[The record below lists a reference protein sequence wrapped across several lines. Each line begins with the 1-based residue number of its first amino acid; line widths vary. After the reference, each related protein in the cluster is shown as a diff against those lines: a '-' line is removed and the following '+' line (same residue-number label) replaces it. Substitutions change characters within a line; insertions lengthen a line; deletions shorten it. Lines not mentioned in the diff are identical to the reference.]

1 MYRRFSVLFC
11 YYIAHYQLQS
21 QIAPSSTGRAMLCD
35 KWKLLDMCHC
45 HVYDHQIKRIADF
58 GKGVNCKAI

>member
-35 KWKLLDMCHC
+35 NWKLLDMCH
-45 HVYDHQIKRIADF
+45 QIKRTADF
-58 GKGVNCKAI
+58 GKGVNYKAI